1 MGNIAETIVFEKLKA
16 DEEEL
21 WRYGPFDVGEDVFVD
36 STNLWNSNGVEDRLL
51 ILKEL
56 KKDSK
61 IMKKIGPDPYWDD
74 FDLVADNDNSCLFF
88 RVLVEPNCTLNF
100 LDSTILSSS
109 SSLYNFFVSFLT
121 FSLLYLLSNFLFF
134 FEYIFLTDK
143 FMSSSIIFKFS
154 FI

>member
-74 FDLVADNDNSCLFF
+74 IDLVADNDEGDT
-88 RVLVEPNCTLNF
+88 VATLHRNMTF
-100 LDSTILSSS
+100 KALKRTIL
-109 SSLYNFFVSFLT
+109 
-121 FSLLYLLSNFLFF
+121 
-134 FEYIFLTDK
+134 EWQR
-143 FMSSSIIFKFS
+143 
-154 FI
+154 